1 MSPSLAF
8 GPEHFTMEKPKDF
21 IVKNV
26 SLAPTFAAKQSSGRD
41 ISEQKE
47 LPVHLSKNVS
57 QASLDSKVL
66 VSNLSAKQQIQLLD
80 KERINQKS
88 SVINISQSNISRNIQ
103 NQSPQKYKTE
113 KERFME

>member
-88 SVINISQSNISRNIQ
+88 SVINISQSNISRNVQ
-103 NQSPQKYKTE
+103 N
-113 KERFME
+113 